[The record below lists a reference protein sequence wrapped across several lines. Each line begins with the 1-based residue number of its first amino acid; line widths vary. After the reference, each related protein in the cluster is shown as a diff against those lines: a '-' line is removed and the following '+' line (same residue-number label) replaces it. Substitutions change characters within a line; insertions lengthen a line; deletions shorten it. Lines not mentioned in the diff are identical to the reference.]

1 MQASTCRRAWPKRLP
16 RQPRSD
22 EGVLRTPRAQF
33 GAQPEAAQPA
43 QRFGRSLKRPVDVG
57 AARAPRSDKRARPEG
72 VGEQPACAPAQET
85 DISAARG
92 QVLVDH
98 LCISA
103 GRTPQ
108 RLHHIETFHLFQR
121 PPHSADGKSDP
132 APGRSAIRNG
142 NLVVIVDWPFTRR
155 HVQMVDVLPLV
166 PQDIA
171 GMREFTARRSTVCS
185 CRQRE
190 LSEIGASPL

>member
-22 EGVLRTPRAQF
+22 EGVVRTPRAQF

-92 QVLVDH
+92 QVLADH
-98 LCISA
+98 LRISV
-103 GRTPQ
+103 GRTLSGCITSRHSIYFKDLLIQPTG
-108 RLHHIETFHLFQR
+108 RATPLLVAAPSAMATWSSSLIGLSPGGTSRWWMCCRWFHKTL
-121 PPHSADGKSDP
+121 
-132 APGRSAIRNG
+132 PG
-142 NLVVIVDWPFTRR
+142 
-155 HVQMVDVLPLV
+155 
-166 PQDIA
+166 
-171 GMREFTARRSTVCS
+171 
-185 CRQRE
+185 
-190 LSEIGASPL
+190 